1 MNVCETK
8 TYKSPKRK
16 LLRFFERSRDQWK
29 IKCKAAKATVKR
41 LNNRVQYLENSKA
54 NWKSKAIELEKELAE
69 MKTRESRA
77 SDTGRVKKT
86 AN

>member
-1 MNVCETK
+1 MNAGETK
-8 TYKSPKRK
+8 VYKSPKRK
-16 LLRFFERSRDQWK
+16 LLRFFERSRNQWK

-41 LNNRVQYLENSKA
+41 LNNRVRYLENSKA
-54 NWKSKAIELEKELAE
+54 DWKSKAIELEKKLAD

-77 SDTGRVKKT
+77 PDTGRVKKT